1 MPVGKDITSIK
12 EQGRNVP
19 GKWVVKKMAVL
30 CIMGGLEGW
39 VMEERI

>member
-1 MPVGKDITSIK
+1 MGKASKMPVGKDITSIK

-30 CIMGGLEGW
+30 CIMAVWRAG
-39 VMEERI
+39 